1 MKSLQL
7 DNDGELLPTC
17 TGKTYPPSLFFIG
30 KISPRRE
37 IEKLKKIW
45 FWRFS
50 IIRREEKKSKNRQ
63 IPISGFWCVAKYI
76 WKDYKRLVLHIQFRV
91 DRPITNLL
99 PMTEHLFT
107 SSSYVL
113 HFEWF
118 KMLGE
123 HYLKLEKSSLK
134 CKEKRIRKIKSFP
147 TYITC
152 FLFSSLWTPPAF
164 KYHNFLISYS
174 FKKIWSAMEVS
185 L

>member
-1 MKSLQL
+1 MGNYYLHALAKHTHPVSSLL
-7 DNDGELLPTC
+7 AKFHLE
-17 TGKTYPPSLFFIG
+17 
-30 KISPRRE
+30 
-37 IEKLKKIW
+37 EKLKNW
-45 FWRFS
+45 
-50 IIRREEKKSKNRQ
+50 KKFDFGGFQSLEGRKKNSKNRQ

-118 KMLGE
+118 KMLRE